1 MRDSGSRLGAKF
13 LLTSVF
19 GTGVLLV
26 GLAGCRS
33 QQPGMVAINNSG
45 FDPADANLAQ
55 VSGVSDGGI
64 PVSGGMYPPV
74 RGSQRLLE
82 INGRGFDSR
91 GVSGTGRVLGAR
103 MTNASQQQA
112 VEYPQNV
119 AQNDAP
125 IERRRTQGVP
135 APDASYS
142 RQDDPGSGYA
152 TAGYPSQTNPNDGYA
167 NDSQEYGRQSYP
179 ADGGYGRSS
188 APQQD
193 AGQWSDGEDEAYNQV
208 TEQADTPPPPLPVY
222 DQPPAPAPNYL
233 WTPGYWSYAPGG
245 YYWVP
250 GAWIAAPYTGALW
263 TPGYWS
269 VWHHRYGYHPG
280 YWGRHIGFYGG
291 VVYGFGYYGSGYHG
305 GYWRGNDFCYNEA
318 VNRVNVL
325 NVRNVYNRSVIV
337 NNTVINN
344 TIVNNQN
351 VTLNRVSYNG
361 GTGGVQAR
369 PAPAEIA
376 AYRGPR
382 VPAMTSQ
389 LLNQRSAAQNRQQFF
404 RENGGRPAVPAAPRP
419 FAADRVAAPAVVRTA
434 LDTPRGGVA
443 VSQPL
448 GGCHSLGWFGRG
460 CRARCGR
467 GSTSRG
473 LFRDRI
479 RKGSGCWTCSSA
491 RSRPRFP
498 GRAGSPRGS
507 VSRRSN
513 ASRSFNSI
521 RSCSVSRA

>member
-193 AGQWSDGEDEAYNQV
+193 AGQWSDGED
-208 TEQADTPPPPLPVY
+208 
-222 DQPPAPAPNYL
+222 
-233 WTPGYWSYAPGG
+233 
-245 YYWVP
+245 
-250 GAWIAAPYTGALW
+250 
-263 TPGYWS
+263 
-269 VWHHRYGYHPG
+269 
-280 YWGRHIGFYGG
+280 
-291 VVYGFGYYGSGYHG
+291 
-305 GYWRGNDFCYNEA
+305 
-318 VNRVNVL
+318 
-325 NVRNVYNRSVIV
+325 
-337 NNTVINN
+337 
-344 TIVNNQN
+344 
-351 VTLNRVSYNG
+351 
-361 GTGGVQAR
+361 
-369 PAPAEIA
+369 
-376 AYRGPR
+376 
-382 VPAMTSQ
+382 
-389 LLNQRSAAQNRQQFF
+389 
-404 RENGGRPAVPAAPRP
+404 
-419 FAADRVAAPAVVRTA
+419 
-434 LDTPRGGVA
+434 
-443 VSQPL
+443 
-448 GGCHSLGWFGRG
+448 
-460 CRARCGR
+460 
-467 GSTSRG
+467 
-473 LFRDRI
+473 
-479 RKGSGCWTCSSA
+479 
-491 RSRPRFP
+491 
-498 GRAGSPRGS
+498 
-507 VSRRSN
+507 
-513 ASRSFNSI
+513 
-521 RSCSVSRA
+521 